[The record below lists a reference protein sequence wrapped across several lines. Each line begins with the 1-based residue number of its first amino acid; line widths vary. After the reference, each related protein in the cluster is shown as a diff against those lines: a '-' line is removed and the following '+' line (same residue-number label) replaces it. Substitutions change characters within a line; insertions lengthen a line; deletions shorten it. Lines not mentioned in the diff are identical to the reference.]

1 MKIVRCPK
9 CGKYIHKADSCFH
22 CGNSMNFDDIDIPQ
36 IHENVLAEFSKIESL
51 IESKRFDEAY
61 SLSHK
66 VIEWMPNFSGIFWL
80 RLLAKNK
87 CTSTS
92 ELIEKG
98 FNCEDDSDLNNALT
112 FSTGVEH
119 SVYVDIQDM
128 VNAAKKALKEEIAIH
143 EYNCKMKTDVLQIKK
158 NMKNETDSRKQ
169 RLFSLWSDLE
179 RTEQALYSL
188 EMDCRLLSKEHSEA
202 LDKAVFSASSIK
214 VEVYRLEECTAEDL
228 HKYQVKIGNILQLS
242 EQAKAALESMKKK
255 HPWIHDFNDLVK
267 KRDEQV
273 RLIGAEISSLRSY
286 EAIIQQTLDEIDRIE
301 ERHRKANR
309 AVEAYD
315 FLDAANLLGKDC
327 YNKILHNIGLGIDV
341 QTSISSQ
348 DWQPSI
354 ISASPIDDDDD
365 EEEDTDDYYS
375 AWGLPNDNY

>member
-1 MKIVRCPK
+1 M
-9 CGKYIHKADSCFH
+9 
-22 CGNSMNFDDIDIPQ
+22 
-36 IHENVLAEFSKIESL
+36 
-51 IESKRFDEAY
+51 
-61 SLSHK
+61 
-66 VIEWMPNFSGIFWL
+66 
-80 RLLAKNK
+80 
-87 CTSTS
+87 
-92 ELIEKG
+92 
-98 FNCEDDSDLNNALT
+98 
-112 FSTGVEH
+112 
-119 SVYVDIQDM
+119 
-128 VNAAKKALKEEIAIH
+128 
-143 EYNCKMKTDVLQIKK
+143 
-158 NMKNETDSRKQ
+158 
-169 RLFSLWSDLE
+169 
-179 RTEQALYSL
+179 
-188 EMDCRLLSKEHSEA
+188 
-202 LDKAVFSASSIK
+202 
-214 VEVYRLEECTAEDL
+214 
-228 HKYQVKIGNILQLS
+228 
-242 EQAKAALESMKKK
+242 
-255 HPWIHDFNDLVK
+255 K

>member
-1 MKIVRCPK
+1 M
-9 CGKYIHKADSCFH
+9 
-22 CGNSMNFDDIDIPQ
+22 
-36 IHENVLAEFSKIESL
+36 
-51 IESKRFDEAY
+51 
-61 SLSHK
+61 
-66 VIEWMPNFSGIFWL
+66 
-80 RLLAKNK
+80 
-87 CTSTS
+87 
-92 ELIEKG
+92 
-98 FNCEDDSDLNNALT
+98 
-112 FSTGVEH
+112 
-119 SVYVDIQDM
+119 
-128 VNAAKKALKEEIAIH
+128 
-143 EYNCKMKTDVLQIKK
+143 
-158 NMKNETDSRKQ
+158 
-169 RLFSLWSDLE
+169 
-179 RTEQALYSL
+179 
-188 EMDCRLLSKEHSEA
+188 
-202 LDKAVFSASSIK
+202 
-214 VEVYRLEECTAEDL
+214 
-228 HKYQVKIGNILQLS
+228 
-242 EQAKAALESMKKK
+242 ESMKKK